1 MREGE
6 DGKKDGRTEGRR
18 EGRVAERGSVRG
30 SAQGMGERETRV
42 EQGHDKIHETS
53 LFHEPNRPGTD
64 TGSVALSERTAS
76 AGPGG
81 QVDCL

>member
-1 MREGE
+1 
-6 DGKKDGRTEGRR
+6 
-18 EGRVAERGSVRG
+18 
-30 SAQGMGERETRV
+30 MGERETRV
-42 EQGHDKIHETS
+42 EQGHDKIREAS